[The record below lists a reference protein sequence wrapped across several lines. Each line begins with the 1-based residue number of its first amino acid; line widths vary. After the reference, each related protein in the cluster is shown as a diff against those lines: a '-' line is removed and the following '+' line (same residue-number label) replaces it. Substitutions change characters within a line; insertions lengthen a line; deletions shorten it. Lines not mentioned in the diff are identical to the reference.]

1 MAEQR
6 SRLITI
12 AEPWVYAGFLRLRSM
27 LTARRIKRRAV
38 PEIISAAG
46 FKNYFRDLVDR
57 ANAGPQALGELCNRY
72 GLEMDLSSLATLI
85 ERFGVRLS

>member
-1 MAEQR
+1 
-6 SRLITI
+6 
-12 AEPWVYAGFLRLRSM
+12 M

-46 FKNYFRDLVDR
+46 FKNYFRDLVDLGGG

-85 ERFGVRLS
+85 ERFGARLS